1 MVFALSSAGP
11 QAGGR
16 RRGSVR
22 RLADSLAP
30 RDAWR
35 AVGTLGACVP
45 AARVGPVIATA
56 ALAYWLAVAY
66 LAADVACSESGH
78 DYRDGAH
85 VLAVV
90 RARARSDW
98 ARYDG
103 TLLDA
108 LTEPH
113 QHAHGC
119 RAPITWRHGLLG
131 VQFITDTLP
140 VEPWAR
146 DALWYCGDYDAPET
160 CEARGAVLLGTVRHS
175 FWGRSKHAE

>member
-1 MVFALSSAGP
+1 MITA
-11 QAGGR
+11 
-16 RRGSVR
+16 
-22 RLADSLAP
+22 
-30 RDAWR
+30 
-35 AVGTLGACVP
+35 
-45 AARVGPVIATA
+45 A

-66 LAADVACSESGH
+66 LAADVACSESSR

-90 RARARSDW
+90 RARARSSW

-113 QHAHGC
+113 QHAHDC
-119 RAPITWRHGLLG
+119 RWPMTWRHGLLG
-131 VQFITDTLP
+131 VQLVTDTLP

-146 DALWYCGDYDAPET
+146 DALWYCGDYDPAET
-160 CEARGAVLLGTVRHS
+160 CAARGAVLLGTVRHS
-175 FWGRSKHAE
+175 FWGRVKKSELLAKK

>member
-1 MVFALSSAGP
+1 M
-11 QAGGR
+11 
-16 RRGSVR
+16 
-22 RLADSLAP
+22 
-30 RDAWR
+30 
-35 AVGTLGACVP
+35 
-45 AARVGPVIATA
+45 IATA

-66 LAADVACSESGH
+66 IAADVACAESGH

-131 VQFITDTLP
+131 VQFIADTLP

-175 FWGRSKHAE
+175 FWRRVKKKRTTLKKVVDARKTKAHSLFIGVAVTPKKRKRDEDEQAH